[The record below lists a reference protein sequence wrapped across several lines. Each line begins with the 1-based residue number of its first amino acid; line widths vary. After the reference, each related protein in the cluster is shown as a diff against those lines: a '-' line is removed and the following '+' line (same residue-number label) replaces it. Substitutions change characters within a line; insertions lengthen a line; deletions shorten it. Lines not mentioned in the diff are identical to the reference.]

1 MGGQCTNC
9 GLVHDDN
16 MARLQHP
23 ISSTC
28 EYCGL
33 LQLTGTRMVL
43 ELDPEE
49 VEDVLRV
56 TAMALVLPSL
66 PLELWSSSNRRPI
79 TGVCQGHVETGRQE
93 KNINITNMNIKWGQ
107 ITWEISKVKSSV
119 FPGRALDEPSHTR
132 LTSRLD
138 RSP

>member
-1 MGGQCTNC
+1 
-9 GLVHDDN
+9 
-16 MARLQHP
+16 
-23 ISSTC
+23 
-28 EYCGL
+28 
-33 LQLTGTRMVL
+33 MVL

-93 KNINITNMNIKWGQ
+93 KNINITNMNIKWGH
-107 ITWEISKVKSSV
+107 ITWEISNVKSSV